1 MFDEFR
7 SATASDF
14 EAVWQLYA
22 DVCAHQEQ
30 DAYSPQW
37 TFGVYPTEVDIRGYL
52 EAGEMWLGVV
62 GERPL
67 GVYALVPH
75 EDPEYDIVTWPTE
88 VAYDEVAVIHM
99 LAVHPDARGKHLGAE
114 LVAHAIERAR
124 ELGKRVIHLDVVP
137 GNLAAS
143 RIYLAAG
150 FEFVGTYEIF
160 YEDTGVMP
168 FDMYEYDL

>member
-7 SATASDF
+7 SATSNDF
-14 EAVWQLYA
+14 DAVWQLFA
-22 DVCAHQEQ
+22 DVCEQ
-30 DAYSPQW
+30 QTHDEYCPQW
-37 TFGVYPTEVDIRGYL
+37 TFGVYPSEEDIRGYL
-52 EAGEMWLGVV
+52 ENGEMWLSFVDD
-62 GERPL
+62 RPL

-75 EDPEYDIVTWPTE
+75 EDPEYDIVTWPTD
-88 VAYDEVAVIHM
+88 AADDEVAVIHL
-99 LAVHPDARGKHLGAE
+99 LAVHPSARGKHAGAE
-114 LVAHAIERAR
+114 LVRHAIGRAR

-168 FDMYEYDL
+168 FDMYEYVL